1 MAPTGNQS
9 RPTRS
14 ADSDATA
21 TAWTTAATLVCKPS
35 RAAGPPRCV
44 PVARPPGG
52 PRSTRA
58 GSLDHRRIRR
68 GRHPLWAGVDT
79 GRRPA
84 TTHLAQHL
92 AHRPQLV
99 QPLAPTA
106 PPPTPAGPLRTA
118 TVKPPAPPRPDPR
131 RGLSQPAAH
140 TAPKRARGQRPA
152 TTPPWLSSRG
162 PRTDRL
168 GPVGGHPGGRSCN
181 GGFVGGLHSSPQV
194 PQQGM
199 RKPPALVRGGL
210 KRVGLTGL
218 EPVTSSLSGKR
229 SNRLSYRPARR
240 RQHGQHRPM
249 TLAHRGASAQ
259 ITGFPGMR
267 R

>member
-99 QPLAPTA
+99 QPRWLQPHRLQHPQGRCGPRRSSRQHPLDPIRVEGSVSQLRTQLPSARVGNVQQRLHRGCHRAALARTALGRLADTPAAGVATGASLVGFTA
-106 PPPTPAGPLRTA
+106 PHKFP
-118 TVKPPAPPRPDPR
+118 
-131 RGLSQPAAH
+131 S
-140 TAPKRARGQRPA
+140 RA
-152 TTPPWLSSRG
+152 
-162 PRTDRL
+162 
-168 GPVGGHPGGRSCN
+168 
-181 GGFVGGLHSSPQV
+181 
-194 PQQGM
+194 
-199 RKPPALVRGGL
+199 
-210 KRVGLTGL
+210 
-218 EPVTSSLSGKR
+218 
-229 SNRLSYRPARR
+229 
-240 RQHGQHRPM
+240 
-249 TLAHRGASAQ
+249 
-259 ITGFPGMR
+259 
-267 R
+267 